1 MGSPKKSATLA
12 ATAAKVG
19 SVPSDTPRSMAGDQA
34 KSGTYSRE
42 WSVEEVVGS
51 QPVVGRDEQQI
62 VFAQRRHDVGQR
74 LVKLLQRAA
83 VALGVVAVSILRIE
97 VHQVDK
103 EKTSF
108 ISSR

>member
-19 SVPSDTPRSMAGDQA
+19 SVPSETPRSMAGDHA

-51 QPVVGRDEQQI
+51 QPWSAVMSSKSS
-62 VFAQRRHDVGQR
+62 
-74 LVKLLQRAA
+74 LPSAA
-83 VALGVVAVSILRIE
+83 MMSGSALSNC
-97 VHQVDK
+97 
-103 EKTSF
+103 
-108 ISSR
+108 SSARP